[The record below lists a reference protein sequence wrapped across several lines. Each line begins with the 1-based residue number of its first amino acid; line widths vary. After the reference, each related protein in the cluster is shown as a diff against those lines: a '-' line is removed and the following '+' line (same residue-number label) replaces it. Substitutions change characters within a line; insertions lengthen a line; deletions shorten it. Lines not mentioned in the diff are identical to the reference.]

1 MGRKISFLLVILGL
15 AVAAGIQAGQNASLR
30 GQVKELQAELLEE
43 PKADEELQE
52 RLDRQ
57 YEEEQAQKED
67 EQEIRILVEA
77 FLAAVYQAPSGE
89 YGPVPYVPEYLTD
102 EGILSMLLQ
111 IDPVA
116 YGSLAEEELQAI
128 RSGEITDGKENS
140 AGAVPELF
148 TQKMYIDVI
157 AGELSADVL
166 LFADCNLSE
175 GDSLPT
181 FSILLQVECMGTG
194 ADGWRIDRVREFR
207 QL

>member
-1 MGRKISFLLVILGL
+1 MARKVSFLLVILGL
-15 AVAAGIQAGQNASLR
+15 AVVAGTLAYQNATLR
-30 GQVKELQAELLEE
+30 EKGSKLQAEILEK

-67 EQEIRILVEA
+67 EREIRMLVEA

-89 YGPVPYVPEYLTD
+89 YGPVPYVQEYLTD

-116 YGSLAEEELQAI
+116 YGSLTDEELQVI
-128 RSGEITDGKENS
+128 RSGVITDGKENS
-140 AGAVPELF
+140 AGAVPKLL
-148 TQKMYIDVI
+148 TQKLYINVI

-166 LFADCNLSE
+166 LFADCNMSE
-175 GDSLPT
+175 GNNLPT
-181 FSILLQVECMGTG
+181 FSILLQVECIDTG
-194 ADGWRIDRVREFR
+194 ADGWRIDSLKEFR